1 MIILLV
7 IFILQIPQL
16 LNNFIQILIFFIDKN
31 YFAFVLLYHFILFF
45 QSLGCAIYTGPD
57 TKMALNSKAKITKF
71 SRVER
76 YCIVIIDSYII

>member
-1 MIILLV
+1 MKTILHL
-7 IFILQIPQL
+7 FCY
-16 LNNFIQILIFFIDKN
+16 D
-31 YFAFVLLYHFILFF
+31 ILFLF

-57 TKMALNSKAKITKF
+57 TKMALNSKAKINKF

>member
-31 YFAFVLLYHFILFF
+31 YFAFVLLYHFFFF

-57 TKMALNSKAKITKF
+57 TKMALNSKAKINKF